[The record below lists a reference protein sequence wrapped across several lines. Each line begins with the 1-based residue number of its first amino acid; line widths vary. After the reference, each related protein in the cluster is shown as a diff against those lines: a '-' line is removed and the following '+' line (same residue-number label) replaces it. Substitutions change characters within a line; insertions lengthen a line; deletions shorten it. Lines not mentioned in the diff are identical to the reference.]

1 MQPLPSSYVYLVRY
15 LFLFKNTSAC
25 LFLSLFDEFMDTFN
39 DYYVVLGVDADA
51 SADKIKA
58 AFKKLALQYHPDVYK
73 GADAQERMRLLL
85 LAYQTL
91 SDPQE
96 RKAYDA
102 HRSEHV
108 LDVSSPRGYVYSE
121 PSRSNKRRNEAEV
134 SPAARRD
141 RQRHYAFPDLRDE
154 LPARVDL
161 DDIAYD
167 LSPVEARTLREQGM
181 LRGVAIEAQQSGEAS
196 PSTENNNNYPHF
208 CHRCHHRWITN
219 PSGMGPAFLHGRVQT
234 DFCPVCGARDWGE
247 YLLLRCLH
255 CCAVFESEQ
264 IRYEVG
270 SYNYG
275 DGTLCPPY
283 ELFPLCPYCGSSGW
297 CPAEDAR
304 VSTLRAQAARRAAWL
319 RVVLIS
325 VAVVV
330 ILVLGVV
337 AINILR

>member
-1 MQPLPSSYVYLVRY
+1 
-15 LFLFKNTSAC
+15 
-25 LFLSLFDEFMDTFN
+25 MDTFN
-39 DYYVVLGVDADA
+39 DYYAVLGVNADA

-141 RQRHYAFPDLRDE
+141 RQRHYDFPDLRDE

-161 DDIAYD
+161 DEIAYD

-181 LRGVAIEAQQSGEAS
+181 LHGVAIEAQQSGEAS
-196 PSTENNNNYPHF
+196 PATDNNNNYPHF
-208 CHRCHHRWITN
+208 CHRCHHRWITY
-219 PSGMGPAFLHGRVQT
+219 PPGRVSAFPQGKAQS

-319 RVVLIS
+319 RVILIS
-325 VAVVV
+325 IAVVV

-337 AINILR
+337 ALNILR

>member
-1 MQPLPSSYVYLVRY
+1 VQPLPSSYVYLVRY
-15 LFLFKNTSAC
+15 LFLCKNTSAC
-25 LFLSLFDEFMDTFN
+25 IFDEFMDTFN

-96 RKAYDA
+96 RKSYDA

-108 LDVSSPRGYVYSE
+108 LGVSSPRGYVYSE

-141 RQRHYAFPDLRDE
+141 RQRHYDFPDLRDE

-196 PSTENNNNYPHF
+196 PATDNNNNYPHF
-208 CHRCHHRWITN
+208 CHRCHHRWITY
-219 PSGMGPAFLHGRVQT
+219 PPGRVSAFPHGKAQS

-304 VSTLRAQAARRAAWL
+304 VSTLRAQAARRAARL

>member
-1 MQPLPSSYVYLVRY
+1 
-15 LFLFKNTSAC
+15 
-25 LFLSLFDEFMDTFN
+25 MDTFN

-121 PSRSNKRRNEAEV
+121 PSRSNERRNEAEV

-141 RQRHYAFPDLRDE
+141 RQRHYDFPDLRDE

-167 LSPVEARTLREQGM
+167 LSPVEACTLREQGM
-181 LRGVAIEAQQSGEAS
+181 LRGVAIEAQQSGLQ
-196 PSTENNNNYPHF
+196 
-208 CHRCHHRWITN
+208 ITII
-219 PSGMGPAFLHGRVQT
+219 PTIA
-234 DFCPVCGARDWGE
+234 
-247 YLLLRCLH
+247 
-255 CCAVFESEQ
+255 
-264 IRYEVG
+264 I
-270 SYNYG
+270 
-275 DGTLCPPY
+275 
-283 ELFPLCPYCGSSGW
+283 
-297 CPAEDAR
+297 
-304 VSTLRAQAARRAAWL
+304 
-319 RVVLIS
+319 
-325 VAVVV
+325 
-330 ILVLGVV
+330 V
-337 AINILR
+337 AIIAGLPTTQVWVQSFFMDVR